1 MITSKG
7 LRPVSNAAIGDVVTR
22 SGETVSCSRL
32 VWVLQVG
39 GGRNNNNLEHS
50 LKLEYTDFD
59 AVLPTQVGA
68 FNGAT
73 WIYRS
78 TSHSGSQRFQWRLLC
93 RNLRTVLLDHLK
105 SLLFASIRGSTLAVF
120 CGLMLASFS
129 HKWLCVSINCLC
141 LAILHLNQG
150 HDHSPL

>member
-1 MITSKG
+1 MLYATLNETQTWMITSKG
-7 LRPVSNAAIGDVVTR
+7 LRRVSNAAIGDVVTR

-68 FNGAT
+68 LNGAT

-78 TSHSGSQRFQWRLLC
+78 TSHSGSQYFWRLLSC
-93 RNLRTVLLDHLK
+93 FG
-105 SLLFASIRGSTLAVF
+105 LFPWSSQVFTLPTM
-120 CGLMLASFS
+120 CKYR
-129 HKWLCVSINCLC
+129 H
-141 LAILHLNQG
+141 
-150 HDHSPL
+150 